1 MKISG
6 EIKKGP
12 ATRIFGKLSKE
23 SLIDS
28 AWTESGGAKLKL
40 FTWGRTK
47 MYAKETL
54 LEECTV
60 EQILTLFQYTAEEQ
74 KDDEKQ
80 EVSYIGHIPTT
91 S

>member
-1 MKISG
+1 MNISG

-23 SLIDS
+23 SLIDYQ
-28 AWTESGGAKLKL
+28 WTQSGGAKLKL

-47 MYAKETL
+47 MYEGEML

-60 EQILTLFQYTAEEQ
+60 EQIVTLFQYTAEEQ
-74 KDDEKQ
+74 KDDEKE
-80 EVSYIGHIPTT
+80 EV
-91 S
+91 